1 MQQRFFVRAPLYW
14 LLLLWIGIAVAA
26 WLIGGTVQPTAPGE
40 RGVALPISL
49 IMLVLLLVT
58 LYCVLLWRGLS
69 GRVPPR
75 FFWLF
80 FVGLE
85 LLVFIM
91 DAVSGQSSLALNCYL
106 VLGLC
111 ALTMYK
117 RVVPVL
123 IVAIISSLLVVV
135 SHSLPFRAAAA
146 TKLAPAQGVTLGS
159 FFDVATL
166 VLIALGYLL
175 AYQQQVHAQAQLEQ
189 THQELQS
196 AHSRLAASTRQIET
210 LTRLTER
217 QRMARELHDTLLQ
230 GIAGII
236 MQLDVTSA
244 QMDRQHYPQAQQV
257 LGQTISS
264 ARAALVEARRAIQDL
279 RASTSRT
286 DQLVASVQ
294 EEITHFFQMTGI
306 RCHTELED
314 LVQTPPQHGDHVLR
328 IIGESL
334 SNVARHAQANQVSV
348 VASVME
354 QWLEIVVRDDGRG
367 FDPANQDLRTGHY
380 GLLGLHERAHLV
392 GGTLSVGS
400 ASGAGT
406 TIRFRVPLASTDHS
420 TLSQTPAIAPACS
433 VEEQTYA

>member
-1 MQQRFFVRAPLYW
+1 MQQRFPIRMPLYW
-14 LLLLWIGIAVAA
+14 LLLLWIGIAVCA
-26 WLIGGTVQPTAPGE
+26 WLSGSAVQPTVTSEPGAAPPVSQTLLVLML
-40 RGVALPISL
+40 VAL
-49 IMLVLLLVT
+49 
-58 LYCVLLWRGLS
+58 YCILLWIGLS

-75 FFWLF
+75 FFWSF
-80 FVGLE
+80 FLGLE
-85 LLVFIM
+85 LLVFIL
-91 DAVSGQSSLALNCYL
+91 DEVSGHSSLTLNCYL

-111 ALTMYK
+111 ALTMYQ
-117 RVVPVL
+117 RVAPVL
-123 IVAIISSLLVVV
+123 LVIISSSLLIVV
-135 SHSLPFRAAAA
+135 SRGFPLRAAAA
-146 TKLAPAQGVTLGS
+146 TKLATAHGSAIGS

-196 AHSRLAASTRQIET
+196 AHSRLAASTGQIET

-236 MQLDVTSA
+236 MQLDVASA

-306 RCHTELED
+306 RCHTELDD
-314 LVQTPPQHGDHVLR
+314 LVQIPPQHGDHVLR
-328 IIGESL
+328 VIGESL
-334 SNVARHAQANQVSV
+334 SNVARHAQASQVSV

-354 QWLEIVVRDDGRG
+354 RWLEIVVRDDGQG

-392 GGTLSVGS
+392 GGTLSLTS
-400 ASGAGT
+400 APGAGAT
-406 TIRFRVPLASTDHS
+406 LRFRVPLAPIDHP
-420 TLSQTPAIAPACS
+420 TLSQTPTIAACRS
-433 VEEQTYA
+433 VGEQTYA